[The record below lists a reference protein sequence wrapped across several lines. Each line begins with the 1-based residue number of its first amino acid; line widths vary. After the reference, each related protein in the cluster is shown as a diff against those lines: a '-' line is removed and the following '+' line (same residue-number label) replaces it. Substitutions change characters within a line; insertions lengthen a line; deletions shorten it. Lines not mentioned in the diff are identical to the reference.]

1 MSLYKQKCLFP
12 QIFSSLGIKQLIQ
25 EVVNCYIQNFKEF
38 RILQL
43 KKKKKK
49 KKKPWNFCV
58 LSHNF
63 KF

>member
-25 EVVNCYIQNFKEF
+25 KVVNCYIQNFKGF
-38 RILQL
+38 SILQL
-43 KKKKKK
+43 KKKKKN
-49 KKKPWNFCV
+49 PRNFCV